1 MDLQATLST
10 RKTLHRKLQ
19 SKVFLWEKES
29 QLPPQPQNKSLLVS
43 IFMQNAKFQFS
54 HHKNVTSATKSNIWD
69 IQFMLRLS
77 IVTLCVTVSIL
88 YRSRYSF
95 YVNCIFRYS
104 VCFSPWCQVK
114 HINLQMTKGKCNC
127 FIITRCNAS
136 ELKRVLIIWT
146 FSWWQVTCKIK
157 NWILQFSFSL
167 IL

>member
-29 QLPPQPQNKSLLVS
+29 QLPSQPQNKSLLVS

-77 IVTLCVTVSIL
+77 IVMLWFL
-88 YRSRYSF
+88 FYLDSRYSF

-114 HINLQMTKGKCNC
+114 HINLQMTKGKC
-127 FIITRCNAS
+127 FIITKCNAS

-157 NWILQFSFSL
+157 IMPFTFYKKLDFT
-167 IL
+167 I